1 MIKRNIQISLLTL
14 LMVVCGSPTTAFAH
28 AQLINTIP
36 NSNQI
41 IQTFPSKILLE
52 FGEEMLD
59 FKNGNLISVSDPT
72 GKEITTGPTVVAGPM
87 IYVDLMY
94 SEVIGEYQVTYRAI
108 SNDGHKVEGSYSF
121 YLKLL
126 EDSDQPGKTSKQNK
140 TNKVATP
147 SVSASSID
155 ESHTYSY
162 MSFISVFW
170 HHHAFHLILTIGF
183 LGFIGVWALYRKFN
197 N

>member
-14 LMVVCGSPTTAFAH
+14 LILVCGSPTTAFAH
-28 AQLINTIP
+28 AQLINTTP

-41 IQTFPSKILLE
+41 IQTLPSKILLE

-59 FKNGNLISVSDPT
+59 FKNGNLITVSDPT
-72 GKEITTGPTVVAGPM
+72 SKEITTGPTVVAGPM
-87 IYVDLMY
+87 IYVALLS
-94 SEVIGEYQVTYRAI
+94 SEIIGKYEVNYRAI

-121 YLKLL
+121 YLKFL
-126 EDSDQPGKTSKQNK
+126 ENSDQPGKTSKQNK

-147 SVSASSID
+147 SVSASPID
-155 ESHTYSY
+155 DSHTHDNKGFFL
-162 MSFISVFW
+162 SFW
-170 HHHAFHLILTIGF
+170 LHHSLHIILVLCS
-183 LGFIGVWALYRKFN
+183 LGFIGVWWLYRRFN